1 MTGEQLREVFGKIDD
16 EFIEEAEN
24 YVPEHKC
31 RKPIYII
38 APASAAAIAICA
50 GVSYYNS
57 AGAPHRTEISNS
69 YTVTTTFTESK
80 VFEEIPEKT
89 NEPDIIADGINLTES
104 EVVNTEITATGN
116 NGVTQPDSD
125 FYETTKIPHEAEISS
140 DEGTVQNA
148 ETAAIPHSYTEPA
161 ESNIPDVGTVPD
173 TLNISETEA
182 NPNYPVVQV
191 QVVTSHPVSDITEI
205 SDSVTLSES
214 EISIEKFPLILKTSD
229 GVIYTRFC
237 TADKDQVGRFI
248 KKETFTANDGS
259 TYELSEYALKD
270 ALEQMIVLLY
280 FEEYNSFVGYM
291 NDSYK
296 PSRH

>member
-1 MTGEQLREVFGKIDD
+1 M
-16 EFIEEAEN
+16 
-24 YVPEHKC
+24 
-31 RKPIYII
+31 
-38 APASAAAIAICA
+38 
-50 GVSYYNS
+50 
-57 AGAPHRTEISNS
+57 
-69 YTVTTTFTESK
+69 
-80 VFEEIPEKT
+80 
-89 NEPDIIADGINLTES
+89 
-104 EVVNTEITATGN
+104 
-116 NGVTQPDSD
+116 
-125 FYETTKIPHEAEISS
+125 
-140 DEGTVQNA
+140 
-148 ETAAIPHSYTEPA
+148 
-161 ESNIPDVGTVPD
+161 
-173 TLNISETEA
+173 
-182 NPNYPVVQV
+182 

-248 KKETFTANDGS
+248 KKETFSANDGS

-296 PSRH
+296 PSRY